1 MKFREKELDL
11 QLQVGEARES
21 YGMQKP
27 SINKEY
33 CRTEYSIHSDTNITL
48 ECNKD
53 RNITEQKAKCL
64 RTSDTN

>member
-1 MKFREKELDL
+1 MKFREKELDP
-11 QLQVGEARES
+11 QLQVGEAGKS

-33 CRTEYSIHSDTNITL
+33 CRPEYSIHSDTNITL